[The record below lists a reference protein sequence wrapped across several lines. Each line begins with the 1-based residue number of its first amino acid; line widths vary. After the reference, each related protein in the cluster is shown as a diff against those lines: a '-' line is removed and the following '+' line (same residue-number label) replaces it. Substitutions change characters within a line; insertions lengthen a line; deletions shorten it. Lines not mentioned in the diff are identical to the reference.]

1 MSRLVFRIL
10 AVAAL
15 LMAALAAVLPVVP
28 AIPFLVLAAAAAAR
42 GWPWLEMKLSAHP
55 RIGPAIAAWHAR
67 GALPAAVKA
76 LTLAGLACS
85 GALAW
90 LMPVAPWFVLAI
102 DAALLAAGAWVWRR
116 PTT

>member
-15 LMAALAAVLPVVP
+15 LLAALAAVLPVVP
-28 AIPFLVLAAAAAAR
+28 AIPFLLLAAAAAAR
-42 GWPWLEMKLSAHP
+42 GWPWLEMKLAAHP
-55 RIGPAIAAWHAR
+55 RIGPALAAWHAR
-67 GALPAAVKA
+67 GALPAAMMV

-90 LMPVAPWFVLAI
+90 LMPVAPWFIVAI
-102 DAALLAAGAWVWRR
+102 DAALVAVGALVWRL